1 MLLSDDGQV
10 SLESASP
17 PAEQVAR
24 YPNHGNFFS
33 EEMLKTQIQLLKAR
47 SLPQVLAS
55 VASQKYTG
63 IGAGSGLYSHNLVGD
78 PRLLPASLTD
88 VRTVRLFKKM
98 RDSDQFWIEQEDYQK
113 TTDPRAFCTAM
124 DHAVPY
130 NMSVIVGQCAKPY
143 WGARS
148 AQIAEQYAKYVPQQY
163 VPDVYSVNSGG
174 KSSRLSVAAQA
185 LLCAPADSRSIAIA
199 SGAQVVG
206 SDESVTAMVVEAVV
220 ESAVVEGGS
229 RKYDKR
235 KDDEALIE
243 ACPRN
248 SLGKPMSHNKA
259 GVIREIAFKVDS
271 ALKWDAVKRAMQRL
285 VKEGRLAPQ
294 T

>member
-63 IGAGSGLYSHNLVGD
+63 IGAGSGLYRHNLAGE

-124 DHAVPY
+124 DHVVPY
-130 NMSVIVGQCAKPY
+130 TCQSLLASVPSHIGGHGVLKLLSNMQSMYHSSMCLMCTVSTLG
-143 WGARS
+143 
-148 AQIAEQYAKYVPQQY
+148 
-163 VPDVYSVNSGG
+163 VNP
-174 KSSRLSVAAQA
+174 AA
-185 LLCAPADSRSIAIA
+185 
-199 SGAQVVG
+199 
-206 SDESVTAMVVEAVV
+206 
-220 ESAVVEGGS
+220 
-229 RKYDKR
+229 
-235 KDDEALIE
+235 
-243 ACPRN
+243 
-248 SLGKPMSHNKA
+248 
-259 GVIREIAFKVDS
+259 
-271 ALKWDAVKRAMQRL
+271 
-285 VKEGRLAPQ
+285 
-294 T
+294 